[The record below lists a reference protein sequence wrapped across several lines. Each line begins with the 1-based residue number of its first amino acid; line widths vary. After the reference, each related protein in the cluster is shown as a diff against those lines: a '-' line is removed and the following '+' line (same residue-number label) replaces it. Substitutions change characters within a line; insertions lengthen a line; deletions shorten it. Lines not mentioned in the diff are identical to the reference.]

1 MRQSITKGQS
11 EFSLAIASRAL
22 AASTVAYL
30 EPKSRG
36 MTFTA
41 YDSIEKDT
49 LLPPFSHLVSA
60 KNCGKDISVNAKEEK
75 KALDDSEEG
84 GRDDDSFINGASIG
98 VETVGTG
105 KDRTKTS
112 AASTEAT
119 TVDSS
124 SSKAAPFCG
133 VATCLDNVIC
143 DEACTSEGDPTSNAT
158 LDSAMNLQAKYN
170 GDYEIEEFSDDKRS
184 VRCLIAV
191 VHGKVVVKKK
201 VNIIQGEK
209 DTDSLEY
216 TPGSISI
223 TFRGTDTLDNVIKD
237 TKAIALKYDNPPFVP
252 EGGQGVEGDKSR
264 KELEKDIKGAY
275 VHHGINETWSNWNMR
290 ETTLQH
296 LYNKII
302 ELNRETQEAQ
312 RGGLLMPPF
321 AALPTIDITGHS
333 LGGSL
338 AVLMAF
344 DLSNSLSYT
353 GMSGLAYIRVYTFG
367 CPRHG
372 NVSFRKVHVCI
383 VLSYE
388 FMCLM

>member
-49 LLPPFSHLVSA
+49 LLPPFSNIVSA
-60 KNCGKDISVNAKEEK
+60 KNCGKDISVNAKEDK
-75 KALDDSEEG
+75 KELDDSEEG

-133 VATCLDNVIC
+133 VAAACLDNVIC
-143 DEACTSEGDPTSNAT
+143 DEACTSESDPTSNAT

-184 VRCLIAV
+184 VRCLISV
-191 VHGKVVVKKK
+191 VHGMVVVKKK
-201 VNIIQGEK
+201 PNVIQGEK
-209 DTDSLEY
+209 DIDSLEY
-216 TPGSISI
+216 TPGSIAI

-275 VHHGINETWSNWNMR
+275 VHHGINETWSNWPLR

-312 RGGLLMPPF
+312 RAGLLMPPF
-321 AALPTIDITGHS
+321 AVMPTIDITGHS

-338 AVLMAF
+338 AV
-344 DLSNSLSYT
+344 
-353 GMSGLAYIRVYTFG
+353 
-367 CPRHG
+367 
-372 NVSFRKVHVCI
+372 
-383 VLSYE
+383 
-388 FMCLM
+388 